1 MKKNADVSHME
12 ELFELVSNYFTLL
25 SEPMRLKILYSLC
38 EGERSVNDIVTGIG
52 ATQANVSRH
61 LNMMYR
67 AKILMRRREATQV
80 FYRIE
85 DQNALSIC
93 QTVCAEMFARI
104 EKQDA
109 LKKNAIKNFALPAV
123 SK

>member
-1 MKKNADVSHME
+1 MKPNTDIVHME
-12 ELFELVSNYFTLL
+12 ELFELVSNYFSLL

-38 EGERSVNDIVTGIG
+38 DGERSVNDIVMDLG

-67 AKILMRRREATQV
+67 AKVLVRRREATQV

-85 DQNALSIC
+85 DKNALSIC
-93 QTVCAEMFARI
+93 QNVCAAMFARI

-109 LKKNAIKNFALPAV
+109 LKKNAIKNFALT